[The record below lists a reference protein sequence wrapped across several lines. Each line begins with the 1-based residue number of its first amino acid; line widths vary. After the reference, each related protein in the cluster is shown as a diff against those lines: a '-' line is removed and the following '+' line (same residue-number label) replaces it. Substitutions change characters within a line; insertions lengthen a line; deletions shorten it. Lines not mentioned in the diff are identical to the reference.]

1 MVYLDPF
8 LPFEACLNGKINN
21 KMYIYLVQ
29 ITKTNG
35 NGNVASEKKNHE
47 TRVKTVRWRWI
58 ESMNWVIRPVWI
70 IGQKNNIEPMA
81 IDECDWMS
89 LPFSY
94 TKITCIVLTISTPTN
109 QKKNTQTQKGKW
121 IYNMH
126 TYNAKH
132 NYPRAFGKMYRIFSF
147 WFIWTTGTARISES

>member
-1 MVYLDPF
+1 M
-8 LPFEACLNGKINN
+8 
-21 KMYIYLVQ
+21 
-29 ITKTNG
+29 
-35 NGNVASEKKNHE
+35 
-47 TRVKTVRWRWI
+47 RWRWI

-132 NYPRAFGKMYRIFSF
+132 NYPRAFGKMYRIFFILVYFNHRHGTNKRELRRGRDF
-147 WFIWTTGTARISES
+147 WLNYHHRKTKEQEIEHMRTTWTLNHCVK